1 MPSGSQS
8 ERSATM
14 LQAEGMVSA
23 QAECGVADAL
33 QLMAER
39 AIVQGMTIEQIA
51 QAVVDHRIQFGVN
64 AH

>member
-1 MPSGSQS
+1 M
-8 ERSATM
+8 M

-23 QAECGVADAL
+23 QAECEVADAL

-39 AIVQGMTIEQIA
+39 AIVQGMTIEQVA
-51 QAVVDHRIQFGVN
+51 QAVVDHGIRFGRD